1 MPRLPLIQNDPTQSR
16 AQELLA
22 GVQKKLGLVPNLT
35 RVLANSPAALEGYLA
50 FSGALATG
58 ILSPAVREELA
69 LAVGEVH
76 GCGYCLS
83 AHTAIGKKVGLKDD
97 AILDAR
103 RGRSKDPKSNA
114 LLVLARTITLKRG
127 ALSDA
132 DLRAARDAGVTDA
145 EIVEVV
151 GAVALNVYTNWL
163 NHVAA
168 TPIDFPEV
176 KPGVPAVDVHATIC
190 ASGTCGA

>member
-1 MPRLPLIQNDPTQSR
+1 MPRLPLIQNDSTPGR
-16 AQELLA
+16 AQELLG

-58 ILSPAVREELA
+58 TLSAAAREELA
-69 LAVGEVH
+69 LTIGEVH

-83 AHTAIGKKVGLKDD
+83 AHTAIGKRVGLKED

-103 RGRSKDPKSNA
+103 RGRSADPKSNA
-114 LLVLARTITLKRG
+114 RLVLARTIALKRG
-127 ALSDA
+127 ELTDA

-151 GAVALNVYTNWL
+151 AAVALNVYTNWL
-163 NHVAA
+163 NHIAA

-176 KPGVPAVDVHATIC
+176 KPGVGMSEAHASSC
-190 ASGTCGA
+190 ATGACGA

>member
-1 MPRLPLIQNDPTQSR
+1 MPRLPLIPSEPAAGR

-58 ILSPAVREELA
+58 TLSAAVREQLA
-69 LAVGEVH
+69 LVVGEVH

-83 AHTAIGKKVGLKDD
+83 AHTAIGKKVGLKDE

-103 RGRSKDPKSNA
+103 RGQSKEPKTHA
-114 LLVLARTITLKRG
+114 LLVLARAIALKRG
-127 ALSDA
+127 ELVDA

-176 KPGVPAVDVHATIC
+176 KPGVSAAAATC
-190 ASGTCGA
+190 ATGACGG

>member
-1 MPRLPLIQNDPTQSR
+1 MSRLPLVQNEPIQSR
-16 AQELLA
+16 SQELLA

-58 ILSPAVREELA
+58 TLSAAVREQLA
-69 LAVGEVH
+69 LVVGETH

-83 AHTAIGKKVGLKDD
+83 AHTAIGKKVGLKED

-103 RGRSKDPKSNA
+103 RGRSKDLKTNA
-114 LLVLARTITLKRG
+114 LLVLARTIALKRG
-127 ALSDA
+127 ELTDA

-176 KPGVPAVDVHATIC
+176 QPGVPAADIHAAGC
-190 ASGTCGA
+190 AAGACGA

>member
-1 MPRLPLIQNDPTQSR
+1 MSRIPLIPSHGSHDR

-58 ILSPAVREELA
+58 TLSAAVREELA
-69 LAVGEVH
+69 LVVAEVH

-83 AHTAIGKKVGLKDD
+83 AHTAIGKKVGLKDE

-103 RGRSKDPKSNA
+103 RGRAKDPKTQA
-114 LLVLARTITLKRG
+114 LLVLARTIALKRG
-127 ALSDA
+127 ELADA
-132 DLRAARDAGVTDA
+132 DLRAARDAGVSDA

-176 KPGVPAVDVHATIC
+176 KPGLPAVDATAQSC
-190 ASGTCGA
+190 ATGTCGG

>member
-1 MPRLPLIQNDPTQSR
+1 MPRLPLIQNETSPSR

-22 GVQKKLGLVPNLT
+22 GVQKKLGLVPNMA
-35 RVLANSPAALEGYLA
+35 RVLANSPAALEAYLA

-58 ILSPAVREELA
+58 TLTAAVREELA
-69 LAVGEVH
+69 LVIGEVH

-83 AHTAIGKKVGLKDD
+83 AHTAIGKRVGLKEDQ
-97 AILDAR
+97 ILDAR
-103 RGRSKDPKSNA
+103 RGRSKDLKTNA
-114 LLVLARTITLKRG
+114 LLVLARTIALKRG
-127 ALSDA
+127 ELADA

-168 TPIDFPEV
+168 TPIDFPDV
-176 KPGVPAVDVHATIC
+176 KPGVPAADTHAASC
-190 ASGTCGA
+190 ATGACGA

>member
-1 MPRLPLIQNDPTQSR
+1 MPRLPLLQTEAAPTRS
-16 AQELLA
+16 QELLA

-35 RVLANSPAALEGYLA
+35 RVLAHSPAALEGYLT

-58 ILSPAVREELA
+58 ALSAAVREELA
-69 LAVGEVH
+69 LVVGEVH
-76 GCGYCLS
+76 GCGYCIS

-103 RGRSKDPKSNA
+103 RGRSKDPKTNA
-114 LLVLARTITLKRG
+114 LLVLARTIALKRG
-127 ALSDA
+127 ELADA

-145 EIVEVV
+145 DIVEVV

-176 KPGVPAVDVHATIC
+176 KPGVPAADVQT
-190 ASGTCGA
+190 ASCTTGACGA

>member
-1 MPRLPLIQNDPTQSR
+1 MPRLPLIQPDGTHTR
-16 AQELLA
+16 AQDLLA
-22 GVQKKLGLVPNLT
+22 GVHKKLGLVPNLT

-58 ILSPAVREELA
+58 TLSPAVREQLA
-69 LAVGEVH
+69 LAVGEIH

-83 AHTAIGKKVGLKDD
+83 AHTAIGRKVGLENE

-103 RGRSKDPKSNA
+103 RGRAADPKTNA
-114 LLVLARTITLKRG
+114 LLVLARTIALKRG
-127 ALSDA
+127 EIADA
-132 DLRAARDAGVTDA
+132 DLRAAREAGVTDA

-176 KPGVPAVDVHATIC
+176 KPGVPAAHPEATSC
-190 ASGTCGA
+190 ATGACGA

>member
-1 MPRLPLIQNDPTQSR
+1 MPRLPLIQTDSTPSR
-16 AQELLA
+16 AQELLS
-22 GVQKKLGLVPNLT
+22 GVHRKLGLVPNLT

-50 FSGALATG
+50 LSGALATG
-58 ILSPAVREELA
+58 TLTAAVREQLA
-69 LAVGEVH
+69 LVVGEVH

-83 AHTAIGKKVGLKDD
+83 AHSAIGKKVGLKED

-103 RGRSKDPKSNA
+103 RGRAKDPKTNA
-114 LLVLARTITLKRG
+114 LLVLARTIALQRG
-127 ALSDA
+127 ELADA

-163 NHVAA
+163 NHIAA

-176 KPGVPAVDVHATIC
+176 KPGVPATVAGGSACTDGGC
-190 ASGTCGA
+190 S

>member
-1 MPRLPLIQNDPTQSR
+1 MPRLPLIQNDSTPGR
-16 AQELLA
+16 AQELLGA
-22 GVQKKLGLVPNLT
+22 VQKKLGLVPNLT

-58 ILSPAVREELA
+58 TLSAAAREELA
-69 LAVGEVH
+69 LAIGEVH

-83 AHTAIGKKVGLKDD
+83 AHSAIGKRVGLKDD

-103 RGRSKDPKSNA
+103 RGRSADPKSNA
-114 LLVLARTITLKRG
+114 RLVLARTIALKRG
-127 ALSDA
+127 ELSDA

-151 GAVALNVYTNWL
+151 AAVALNIYTNWL
-163 NHVAA
+163 NHIAA

-176 KPGVPAVDVHATIC
+176 KPGVDMTEAHASSC
-190 ASGTCGA
+190 ATGACGA